1 MFSTDHNNHSR
12 KSQRGLFHG
21 KTHRTVLKTC
31 FSEKKHR
38 VMLKPNVNKKKY
50 YSDILQQFI
59 TLPVS
64 TKAMKCILKSGCFD
78 NYILYTNK
86 EKMNSKMGEF
96 LRKLMNDKLK
106 DPEFIVP
113 YIPFQAK
120 LPKRRRRRAK
130 YLGKVISLIYFRKH
144 AFSLH
149 PSTCKE
155 ECGHD

>member
-1 MFSTDHNNHSR
+1 
-12 KSQRGLFHG
+12 
-21 KTHRTVLKTC
+21 
-31 FSEKKHR
+31 
-38 VMLKPNVNKKKY
+38 MLRPNVNKKKY

-78 NYILYTNK
+78 NYILYTKK

-106 DPEFIVP
+106 DPAFIVP

-130 YLGKVISLIYFRKH
+130 YLGKFIILMYFRKH

-149 PSTCKE
+149 SSSRKKDCRY
-155 ECGHD
+155 D